1 MAIKEPI
8 PVINLALTS
17 EKKKLMAH
25 IGSLPPGLYDVLI
38 KPRKKVRSLQ
48 ANRYYFAAV
57 CQPFCEW
64 LRREW
69 GDPSITIDDAHDILK
84 AKVLGWDE
92 RIIEQTGEVVK
103 RLPRSKDLDK
113 WDFNNYIDK
122 AAAWLAELG
131 IVVIPSE
138 LFWEGATEGKGKLR
152 D

>member
-1 MAIKEPI
+1 MPKEP
-8 PVINLALTS
+8 PMVVNLALAS

-25 IGSLPPGLYDVLI
+25 VGSLAPGLYEVSI
-38 KPRKKVRSLQ
+38 KPKKKTRSLQ

-57 CQPFCEW
+57 CHPFAEW

-69 GDPSITIDDAHDILK
+69 GDPGISIDDAHDILK
-84 AKVLGWDE
+84 AKILGWDE
-92 RIIEQTGEVVK
+92 HLIEQTGETVK

-138 LFWEGATEGKGKLR
+138 LFLEQGDSK
-152 D
+152 

>member
-1 MAIKEPI
+1 MASREPI
-8 PVINLALTS
+8 PVLNLALAS

-25 IGSLPPGLYDVLI
+25 IGSLPAGLYEVSI
-38 KPRKKVRSLQ
+38 KLRKKTRSLQ

-57 CQPFCEW
+57 CHPFCEW

-69 GDPSITIDDAHDILK
+69 GDPSISIDDAHDILK
-84 AKVLGWDE
+84 AKILGWDE
-92 RIIEQTGEVVK
+92 RVIEQTGEVVK

-138 LFWEGATEGKGKLR
+138 LFHEGKQDDNTK
-152 D
+152 